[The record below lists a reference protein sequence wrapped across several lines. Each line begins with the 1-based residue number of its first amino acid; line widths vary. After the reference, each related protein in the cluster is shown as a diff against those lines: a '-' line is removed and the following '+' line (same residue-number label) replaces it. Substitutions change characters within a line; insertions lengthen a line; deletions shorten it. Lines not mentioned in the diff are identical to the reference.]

1 MSSNSHKLALTLD
14 SIGLTASV
22 VCAIHCAL
30 LPLFL
35 LALTF
40 YGLKFVVGPLL
51 EYSLIAVSVIIGL
64 FTLTHGYKNHHKSLI
79 PMVIFLTGLG
89 IIFSSHSLFHESAHG
104 AGFSPEYI
112 FSPIG
117 AILIGTGHF
126 LNRKFTKQISAK
138 TCCK

>member
-1 MSSNSHKLALTLD
+1 MSSNSHKLAITLD

-51 EYSLIAVSVIIGL
+51 EYSLISISVIIGL
-64 FTLTHGYKNHHKSLI
+64 FTFSHGYRNHHKSLI
-79 PMVIFLTGLG
+79 PIVIFLTGLC

-104 AGFSPEYI
+104 TGFSPEYI

-117 AILIGTGHF
+117 AILIGAGHF
-126 LNRKFTKQISAK
+126 LNRKFTKKISAK
-138 TCCK
+138 SCCK